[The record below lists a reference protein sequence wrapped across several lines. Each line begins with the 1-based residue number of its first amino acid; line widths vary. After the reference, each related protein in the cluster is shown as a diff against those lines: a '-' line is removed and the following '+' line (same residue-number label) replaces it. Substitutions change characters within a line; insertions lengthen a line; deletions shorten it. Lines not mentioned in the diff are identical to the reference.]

1 MVRTFQYLD
10 SIYLTDKYSCVEGD
24 IVECGVWK
32 GGMSLGMIEITK
44 NRDKSYHFFDSFA
57 GLPPA
62 EKVDGSSAIEWQN
75 NKIIQDKYKNCE
87 ANYSEFQKRLELTGV
102 DSQKLATYQGF
113 FEKTLSNFPVGVKI
127 SVLRLDADWYKSTM
141 ECLNSFYDSISPGGI
156 IIIDDYYTWDGCT
169 KAIHDFLSTR
179 QLNLKIRQTR
189 FGGVA
194 FIVKE

>member
-1 MVRTFQYLD
+1 
-10 SIYLTDKYSCVEGD
+10 
-24 IVECGVWK
+24 
-32 GGMSLGMIEITK
+32 MSMGMIEITK

-62 EKVDGSSAIEWQN
+62 ETIDGGSAIEWQN
-75 NKIIQDKYKNCE
+75 NGIIQDEFKNCE
-87 ANYSEFQKRLELTGV
+87 ADYSEFQKRLELTGV
-102 DSQKLATYQGF
+102 GSEKLATYQGF

-127 SVLRLDADWYKSTM
+127 SVLRLDADWYKSTI
-141 ECLNSFYDSISPGGI
+141 ECLNALYDSISSGGI